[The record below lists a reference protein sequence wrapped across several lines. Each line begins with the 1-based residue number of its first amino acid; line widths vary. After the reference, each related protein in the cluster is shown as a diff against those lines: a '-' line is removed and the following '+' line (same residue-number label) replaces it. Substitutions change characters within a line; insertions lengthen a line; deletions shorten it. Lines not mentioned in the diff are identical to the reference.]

1 MKIRL
6 LILAAVMMV
15 GGGCSS
21 LLPTERQQTQSV
33 KASEN
38 IAAQHELTI
47 KRALETGPEMAFRI
61 STSTNDDVRS
71 VPLRENLEITSKTTN
86 KAGSA
91 EAANGSS
98 EVSLPAGVK
107 MGLLGGGLGILGFV
121 LRWLW
126 NYVKSTGA
134 GQVISIADGLL
145 SNYLDGWREHAQTTI
160 NPQEVADAN
169 IEIAAL
175 QEMRGKLLAQGRK
188 K

>member
-1 MKIRL
+1 MKMRFI
-6 LILAAVMMV
+6 ILTAAVMASA
-15 GGGCSS
+15 GCSS

-47 KRALETGPEMAFRI
+47 KRALESGPEMAFKL
-61 STSTNDDVRS
+61 STSTNDAVRS

-86 KAGSA
+86 KAGSV

-107 MGLLGGGLGILGFV
+107 AGLLGGGLGILGFV

-126 NYVKSTGA
+126 RSVKTTAA
-134 GQVISIADGLL
+134 GQAINLADGLL
-145 SNYLDGWREHAQTTI
+145 SNYLDGWREHAQTSTDPGEI
-160 NPQEVADAN
+160 ASAAQ
-169 IEIAAL
+169 EIAAL
-175 QEMRGKLLAQGRK
+175 QEIRGKLMAHGSK